1 MRTRAQTVGMKRIAL
16 SLAMLAALAAPVFA
30 QSVLAPKGAE
40 FEARL
45 DRELS
50 TKTLH
55 DGDTFTLTEHEGW
68 FHKAPDALKGAVID
82 GHVENVTPAKMGHGA
97 SLRVFFDDIKTAGGV
112 TAPIDAKVTST
123 KALEP
128 KSHHL
133 RDVGLIVGGAVA
145 GHVVSKRTGVKHGTL
160 AGAAAGFALAT
171 SLKSDIDVKRGTIL
185 HLRLNAPVVAGQ

>member
-1 MRTRAQTVGMKRIAL
+1 MKRF
-16 SLAMLAALAAPVFA
+16 ALAAALVAALTAPVVA
-30 QSVLAPKGAE
+30 QNVLAPKGAE
-40 FEARL
+40 FEARV
-45 DRELS
+45 DQELN

-68 FHKAPDALKGAVID
+68 FHKAPAALKGATID
-82 GHVENVTPAKMGHGA
+82 GHVENVSAAKMGHGA
-97 SLRVFFDDIKTAGGV
+97 SMNVFFDDIKTADGA

-128 KSHHL
+128 KTHHL
-133 RDVGLIVGGAVA
+133 RDLGLIVGGAVT

-171 SLKSDIDVKRGTIL
+171 SMKSDIDVKKGTII
-185 HLRLNAPVVAGQ
+185 HLRLNAPVVAGS

>member
-1 MRTRAQTVGMKRIAL
+1 MIRRNLVLAVG
-16 SLAMLAALAAPVFA
+16 LAAALCGPVFA
-30 QSVLAPKGAE
+30 QAVIAPKGAE

-45 DRELS
+45 DRELN

-68 FHKAPDALKGAVID
+68 FHKAPPGLKGATID
-82 GHVENVTPAKMGHGA
+82 GHVENVSAAKMGHGA
-97 SLRVFFDDIKTAGGV
+97 SMNVFLDDVKTADGQ

-128 KSHHL
+128 KTHHL

-145 GHVVSKRTGVKHGTL
+145 GHIASKRTGIKHGTI

-171 SLKSDIDVKRGTIL
+171 SLKSDIDVKRGTIV
-185 HLRLNAPVVAGQ
+185 HLKLNAPVVAQAQ

>member
-1 MRTRAQTVGMKRIAL
+1 MQRLALTVALIA
-16 SLAMLAALAAPVFA
+16 AIAAPAIA
-30 QSVLAPKGAE
+30 QNVIAPKGAE

-45 DRELS
+45 DTELN

-68 FHKAPDALKGAVID
+68 FHKAPDGLKGAKID
-82 GHVENVTPAKMGHGA
+82 GHVENVVSAKMGHGA
-97 SLRVFFDDIKTAGGV
+97 SLSVFFDDVKTADGV

-185 HLRLNAPVVAGQ
+185 HLRLNAPVVAGS